1 MTHFQTQTIIT
12 TLARIRTFL
21 NINEA
26 PYNSRLARLRNFF
39 ESIFTL
45 PVRDSSRVDLSV
57 KFKRHDNRKR
67 AAATRRRR
75 LSLACVCLCVTVSL
89 LLLRHSS
96 DESFQDASDESFQDA
111 SDESLQDTSASLL
124 HCLSSAHTHHND
136 KQTYCCVNTKDGVSK
151 TPRLN

>member
-26 PYNSRLARLRNFF
+26 PYNSRLARLRNFV

-89 LLLRHSS
+89 LLLRRSS
-96 DESFQDASDESFQDA
+96 DERVFRTPVTRVFRTPVTRVYRTPVQACF
-111 SDESLQDTSASLL
+111 TVCRL
-124 HCLSSAHTHHND
+124 H
-136 KQTYCCVNTKDGVSK
+136 
-151 TPRLN
+151 TPTTTTNKRTAV